1 MSQMR
6 KERSYTDRVANGSNR
21 PFVATSKSALRTR
34 GKRDK
39 AVSKDHLD
47 AHRLADGA
55 TQHFANNKGGHKAL
69 IKWLAGCRD
78 QNPICFMIIPGR
90 WKATQVEAPS
100 DIPEE

>member
-1 MSQMR
+1 
-6 KERSYTDRVANGSNR
+6 VANGSNR